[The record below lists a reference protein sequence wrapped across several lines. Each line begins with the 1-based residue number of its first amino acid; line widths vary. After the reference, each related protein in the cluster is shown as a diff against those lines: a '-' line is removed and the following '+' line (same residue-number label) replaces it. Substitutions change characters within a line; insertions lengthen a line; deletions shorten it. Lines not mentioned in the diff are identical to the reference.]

1 MNKSFEYCEAVIE
14 IRKTSNQR
22 FWGLITCSANQVIG
36 GNWVKV
42 YQVYRCTNQ
51 KKVTEELGNQEWRN
65 RRTEWWGVGELG
77 DGESEDCVMGNWRVG
92 LWGIGELGYGELED
106 WVMGNRR
113 IGLWGIGELGYGGI
127 WGLGD
132 GELENWVMGNW
143 RTGIWGIGGLGD
155 GESENW
161 LMRFFAKYLWD
172 VFIYLLTFAWK
183 SIYNIN

>member
-22 FWGLITCSANQVIG
+22 FWGLITGSANQVIG

-65 RRTEWWGVGELG
+65 RRTVW
-77 DGESEDCVMGNWRVG
+77 
-92 LWGIGELGYGELED
+92 WGIGRLGY
-106 WVMGNRR
+106 
-113 IGLWGIGELGYGGI
+113 
-127 WGLGD
+127 

-143 RTGIWGIGGLGD
+143 RTGWWGIGELGYRELENCVMGELEDWVMGNWRTGWWGIGELGYGGIGGLGD

-172 VFIYLLTFAWK
+172 LFIYLLTFAVSPEK
-183 SIYNIN
+183 VYTI